1 MFFVWFFRKRQ
12 ENRDLAMQKLK
23 EGNVAAASELFQV
36 DSLLLTLYISNKSV
50 SRTGYSYLC
59 ANLCFLICRGE

>member
-12 ENRDLAMQKLK
+12 ENRDLAMEKLK

-36 DSLLLTLYISNKSV
+36 DSLLLTL
-50 SRTGYSYLC
+50 
-59 ANLCFLICRGE
+59 